1 MARPREF
8 DINKALGA
16 AMLLFWERGYEAT
29 SVDDLLRRM
38 GINRASLY
46 AAFGEKRAL
55 FVQALKLYEKR
66 YGYQELQ
73 ERARQGSPKQAIR
86 ELFEETITTLTETP
100 PRNRRGCLMQNTALE
115 LAPHDADIRRIVREN
130 TEKCHAVLI
139 RVLELAKE
147 KGELDK
153 TPREISNLA
162 WFLFASL
169 SAIRSLGKTGLNQ
182 TALQAVSDNALR
194 LLD

>member
-46 AAFGEKRAL
+46 AAFGEKHSL
-55 FVQALKLYEKR
+55 FVQALKLYEKQ
-66 YGYQELQ
+66 YGYQELL

-147 KGELDK
+147 KGELKK
-153 TPREISNLA
+153 TPREISDLA
-162 WFLFASL
+162 MFLFASL
-169 SAIRSLGKTGLNQ
+169 SAIRSLGKTGLNE
-182 TALQAVSDNALR
+182 TALRAVSDNALR
-194 LLD
+194 LLE

>member
-29 SVDDLLRRM
+29 SIDDLLRRM

-46 AAFGEKRAL
+46 AAFGEKHSL
-55 FVQALKLYEKR
+55 FVQALKLYEKQ
-66 YGYQELQ
+66 YGYQELL
-73 ERARQGSPKQAIR
+73 ERARQGSPQQAIR
-86 ELFEETITTLTETP
+86 ELFEETITTLTETA

-139 RVLELAKE
+139 RVLALAKE
-147 KGELDK
+147 KGELKK
-153 TPREISNLA
+153 TPREISDLA
-162 WFLFASL
+162 MFLFASL
-169 SAIRSLGKTGLNQ
+169 SAIRSLGKTGLNE
-182 TALQAVSDNALR
+182 TALRAVSDNALR
-194 LLD
+194 LLE

>member
-8 DINKALGA
+8 DINEALQA

-38 GINRASLY
+38 KINRASLY

-55 FVQALKLYEKR
+55 FVQALKLYEKQF
-66 YGYQELQ
+66 GYQILLD
-73 ERARQGSPKQAIR
+73 RARLGSPKLAIK
-86 ELFEETITTLTETP
+86 ELFEETIKTVTDTP
-100 PRNRRGCLMQNTALE
+100 PQDRRGCLMQNTALE

-130 TEKCHAVLI
+130 TEKCRAVLV

-147 KGELDK
+147 KGELK
-153 TPREISNLA
+153 KRPREISDLA
-162 WFLFASL
+162 MFLFANL
-169 SAIRSLGKTGLNQ
+169 SAIRSFGKTGLNE
-182 TALQAVSDNALR
+182 TALRAVSDTALR

>member
-8 DINKALGA
+8 DFNKALGA

-55 FVQALKLYEKR
+55 FVQSLRLYEKQ
-66 YGYQELQ
+66 YGYQELL
-73 ERARQGSPKQAIR
+73 ERARQGSPKQAIKK
-86 ELFEETITTLTETP
+86 LFEETIKAQTETP
-100 PRNRRGCLMQNTALE
+100 PKDRRGCLMQNTALE

-147 KGELDK
+147 KGELNQ

-169 SAIRSLGKTGLNQ
+169 SAIRSLGKTGLNE
-182 TALQAVSDNALR
+182 TALRAVSDNALR

>member
-55 FVQALKLYEKR
+55 FVQALKLYEKQ

-73 ERARQGSPKQAIR
+73 ERARQGSPKQAVR

-115 LAPHDADIRRIVREN
+115 LAPHDAYIRRIVREN
-130 TEKCHAVLI
+130 TEKCHAVMI

-169 SAIRSLGKTGLNQ
+169 SAIRSLGKTGLNE